1 MASYAARRPRPA
13 RAPKRSP
20 RRGRLSRLSQ
30 LSRLFRSE
38 CLACVWGTA
47 GSRCKVMHPEGSSI
61 FAFHRIVS
69 THRWPPDHPR
79 SRPVL
84 DKEGA
89 GGGRAGLKMVPSDH
103 RSSRLISTLVWWDLG
118 ELLLSPLRDNTQLS
132 IPLLSPPFSPLS
144 LRWVSPFGRWPFV
157 YKMEGYDWV
166 PLLPMLLEVILV
178 AGAARVARKS
188 PGVAAVLGLL
198 LAVGAGYASNKLW
211 AVSSA
216 LSPLNVSDIRLW
228 PATPAARRVCGLR
241 Y

>member
-1 MASYAARRPRPA
+1 MRLGDGGLTLQGDASRGVVDLCLPPHRLNPSL
-13 RAPKRSP
+13 APRSP
-20 RRGRLSRLSQ
+20 SVATSAGQRGGWRRKSR
-30 LSRLFRSE
+30 
-38 CLACVWGTA
+38 AKNGA
-47 GSRCKVMHPEGSSI
+47 IGSSVI
-61 FAFHRIVS
+61 ISPHLAYLLAYYS
-69 THRWPPDHPR
+69 
-79 SRPVL
+79 
-84 DKEGA
+84 
-89 GGGRAGLKMVPSDH
+89 GLV
-103 RSSRLISTLVWWDLG
+103 G

-132 IPLLSPPFSPLS
+132 IPLLSPPSSPLS